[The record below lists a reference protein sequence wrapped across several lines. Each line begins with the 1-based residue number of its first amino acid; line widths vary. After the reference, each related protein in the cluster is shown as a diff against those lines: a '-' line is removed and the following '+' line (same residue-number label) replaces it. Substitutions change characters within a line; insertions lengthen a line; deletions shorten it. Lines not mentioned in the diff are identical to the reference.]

1 MCHSYHQP
9 APRTMRRKSVNVD
22 VAGKRR
28 PARVIRHTAGHDL
41 CRASRPHRPC
51 ISAPPSPLDAN
62 DRDGHEVELRDAR
75 PRAAHRR
82 REVRGSPAVP
92 ARRRP
97 EWPPAPGAL
106 RRGGRPGRPVRGAGQ
121 DPKDA
126 HLTNRRER
134 GHRRDRSHRPPGQ
147 RRGHGHRGRDCD
159 LRHNLRGARRHRRR
173 GLRPADRQLPGAV
186 QRGRPDRGRLPQAR
200 RRRARERDPHRQTR
214 GPTAP
219 SHDPEGL
226 GVRHADP
233 RVGALVR
240 RRRSTDALAITAASA
255 AAAISDVPLKKP
267 IAGVRVGLLP
277 GETEPLINPTCEQME
292 RSRLDLV
299 LAGTEDAVMMIEGF
313 GDFLTVEEML
323 YAVEKGHEAVANAC
337 RDIEAW
343 AKDVGR
349 VKNEAAVL
357 VAPEGV
363 DDAVRA
369 LVGAELAE
377 AMAIS
382 VKQTRGAAV
391 EGIRARAIES
401 LAGGDDAKFT
411 VRAARRPA
419 QSLRFAFCSSFPSPP
434 ARAFSRPFVRP
445 PLPFR
450 HSSRSTKGPR
460 RSTRGFNRR
469 RTAQLRARRST
480 TREYLERTLGPPRG
494 RTRAL
499 PTSSLCTYATTA
511 IRPRPLARGP
521 IVRGPDRRL
530 PPRPDR
536 FKLSLKSPR

>member
-1 MCHSYHQP
+1 M
-9 APRTMRRKSVNVD
+9 
-22 VAGKRR
+22 
-28 PARVIRHTAGHDL
+28 
-41 CRASRPHRPC
+41 
-51 ISAPPSPLDAN
+51 
-62 DRDGHEVELRDAR
+62 
-75 PRAAHRR
+75 
-82 REVRGSPAVP
+82 
-92 ARRRP
+92 
-97 EWPPAPGAL
+97 
-106 RRGGRPGRPVRGAGQ
+106 
-121 DPKDA
+121 
-126 HLTNRRER
+126 
-134 GHRRDRSHRPPGQ
+134 
-147 RRGHGHRGRDCD
+147 
-159 LRHNLRGARRHRRR
+159 
-173 GLRPADRQLPGAV
+173 
-186 QRGRPDRGRLPQAR
+186 
-200 RRRARERDPHRQTR
+200 
-214 GPTAP
+214 
-219 SHDPEGL
+219 

-323 YAVEKGHEAVANAC
+323 YAIEKGHEAVANAC

-343 AKDVGR
+343 AKEVGR

-411 VRAARRPA
+411 VRTLGFHVPAR
-419 QSLRFAFCSSFPSPP
+419 SLRFAFCSSFPSPP
-434 ARAFSRPFVRP
+434 ARACSRPFVRSP
-445 PLPFR
+445 TA

-460 RSTRGFNRR
+460 RSIRGSRRR

-499 PTSSLCTYATTA
+499 PTSSLCTYATAA
-511 IRPRPLARGP
+511 ILLRPLARDPYPPG
-521 IVRGPDRRL
+521 VRSTFTTS
-530 PPRPDR
+530 PRPVESLAR
-536 FKLSLKSPR
+536 KPALSSL

>member
-1 MCHSYHQP
+1 MRAR
-9 APRTMRRKSVNVD
+9 APRIGAARSAGVHPCPRV
-22 VAGKRR
+22 VAPNG
-28 PARVIRHTAGHDL
+28 
-41 CRASRPHRPC
+41 
-51 ISAPPSPLDAN
+51 
-62 DRDGHEVELRDAR
+62 
-75 PRAAHRR
+75 
-82 REVRGSPAVP
+82 
-92 ARRRP
+92 RRRP
-97 EWPPAPGAL
+97 VRCAAAGAPDDPYAALDRTPKTLTLRIGESEVTVETGRIGRQANGAVMVTE
-106 RRGGRPGRPVRGAGQ
+106 GETVIYATIC
-121 DPKDA
+121 A
-126 HLTNRRER
+126 
-134 GHRRDRSHRPPGQ
+134 
-147 RRGHGHRGRDCD
+147 GRDVTAD
-159 LRHNLRGARRHRRR
+159 GGFVPLTVNYQERYSAVGRTAGGYRKRDGGVRENETLIGRLVDRP
-173 GLRPADRQLPGAV
+173 LRPMIPKGWAYDTQILEWVLSYDGA
-186 QRGRPDRGRLPQAR
+186 
-200 RRRARERDPHRQTR
+200 
-214 GPTAP
+214 
-219 SHDPEGL
+219 
-226 GVRHADP
+226 
-233 RVGALVR
+233 
-240 RRRSTDALAITAASA
+240 RSTDALAITAASC

-313 GDFLTVEEML
+313 GDFLTTQEML
-323 YAVEKGHEAVANAC
+323 YAIEKGHEAVANAC
-337 RDIEAW
+337 RDIDAW

-411 VRAARRPA
+411 VSAVRRPA
-419 QSLRFAFCSSFPSPP
+419 QSLRFAFCALLLFSLFPPGP
-434 ARAFSRPFVRP
+434 RAFSRPFVRLFP
-445 PLPFR
+445 PR

-469 RTAQLRARRST
+469 RTAQLRARTST

-511 IRPRPLARGP
+511 IRPRRLVRDSHRPGP
-521 IVRGPDRRL
+521 RSTCTTS
-530 PPRPDR
+530 PRPVYTLAQ
-536 FKLSLKSPR
+536 KPALMSSL

>member
-1 MCHSYHQP
+1 M
-9 APRTMRRKSVNVD
+9 
-22 VAGKRR
+22 
-28 PARVIRHTAGHDL
+28 
-41 CRASRPHRPC
+41 
-51 ISAPPSPLDAN
+51 
-62 DRDGHEVELRDAR
+62 
-75 PRAAHRR
+75 
-82 REVRGSPAVP
+82 
-92 ARRRP
+92 
-97 EWPPAPGAL
+97 
-106 RRGGRPGRPVRGAGQ
+106 
-121 DPKDA
+121 
-126 HLTNRRER
+126 
-134 GHRRDRSHRPPGQ
+134 
-147 RRGHGHRGRDCD
+147 
-159 LRHNLRGARRHRRR
+159 
-173 GLRPADRQLPGAV
+173 
-186 QRGRPDRGRLPQAR
+186 
-200 RRRARERDPHRQTR
+200 RAR
-214 GPTAP
+214 A
-219 SHDPEGL
+219 
-226 GVRHADP
+226 P
-233 RVGALVR
+233 RVGAARSAGVQPCARVVVANCR
-240 RRRSTDALAITAASA
+240 RRPVRCAAAGAPDDPYAALDRTPKTLTLRIGESEVTVETGRIGRQANGAVMVTEGETVIYATICAGRDVTADGGFVPLTVNYQERYSAVGRTAGGYRKRDGGVRENETLIGRLVDRPLRPMIPKGWAYDTQILEWVLSYDGERSTDALAITAASA

-343 AKDVGR
+343 AKEVGR

-411 VRAARRPA
+411 VRTLDSTSR
-419 QSLRFAFCSSFPSPP
+419 SKFAFCSSFPSPP
-434 ARAFSRPFVRP
+434 ARACSGLSDRPFP
-445 PLPFR
+445 NR

-460 RSTRGFNRR
+460 RSIRGSRRR

-499 PTSSLCTYATTA
+499 PTSSLCTYATAA
-511 IRPRPLARGP
+511 ILLRPLARDPYPPG
-521 IVRGPDRRL
+521 VRSTFTTS
-530 PPRPDR
+530 PRPVESLAR
-536 FKLSLKSPR
+536 KPALSSL

>member
-1 MCHSYHQP
+1 M
-9 APRTMRRKSVNVD
+9 
-22 VAGKRR
+22 
-28 PARVIRHTAGHDL
+28 
-41 CRASRPHRPC
+41 
-51 ISAPPSPLDAN
+51 
-62 DRDGHEVELRDAR
+62 
-75 PRAAHRR
+75 
-82 REVRGSPAVP
+82 
-92 ARRRP
+92 
-97 EWPPAPGAL
+97 
-106 RRGGRPGRPVRGAGQ
+106 
-121 DPKDA
+121 
-126 HLTNRRER
+126 
-134 GHRRDRSHRPPGQ
+134 
-147 RRGHGHRGRDCD
+147 
-159 LRHNLRGARRHRRR
+159 
-173 GLRPADRQLPGAV
+173 
-186 QRGRPDRGRLPQAR
+186 
-200 RRRARERDPHRQTR
+200 RAR
-214 GPTAP
+214 A
-219 SHDPEGL
+219 
-226 GVRHADP
+226 P
-233 RVGALVR
+233 RVGAARSAGVQPCARVVVANCR
-240 RRRSTDALAITAASA
+240 RRPVRCAAAGAPDDPYAALDRTPKTLTLRIGESEVTVETGRIGRQANGAVMVTEGETVIYATICAGRDVTADGGFVPLTVNYQERYSAVGRTAGGYRKRDGGVRENETLIGRLVDRPLRPMIPKGWAYDTQILEWVLSYDGERSTDALAITAASA

-343 AKDVGR
+343 AKEVGR

-411 VRAARRPA
+411 VRTLGFYVLLEVCV
-419 QSLRFAFCSSFPSPP
+419 LRFAPLF
-434 ARAFSRPFVRP
+434 
-445 PLPFR
+445 PLPPP
-450 HSSRSTKGPR
+450 G
-460 RSTRGFNRR
+460 
-469 RTAQLRARRST
+469 LVRA
-480 TREYLERTLGPPRG
+480 Y
-494 RTRAL
+494 
-499 PTSSLCTYATTA
+499 
-511 IRPRPLARGP
+511 P
-521 IVRGPDRRL
+521 IVRSPTGTRRALRRAPAVPSVDHVVGGRPNCERVDQRPASTSNARSAHLGVAPGHFRRRRFARTRQPRSFSVPSPGTPILRGSDRRL

-536 FKLSLKSPR
+536 LNLSLESPR